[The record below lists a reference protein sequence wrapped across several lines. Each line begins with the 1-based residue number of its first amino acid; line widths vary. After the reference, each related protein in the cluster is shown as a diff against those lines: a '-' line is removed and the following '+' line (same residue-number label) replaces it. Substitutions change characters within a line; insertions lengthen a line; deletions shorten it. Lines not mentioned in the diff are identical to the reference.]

1 MNTITLAKLLR
12 ALINGNDYPAGTN
25 IIINRKELVYCDNIS
40 WYNNLL
46 YMHKETGSY
55 LYVQHTDNE
64 NYVRINIIL
73 PNETLKDSYCKHHL
87 ADDFADNPYCWDK
100 LDNDYESSEFT
111 VEYKYEIS

>member
-1 MNTITLAKLLR
+1 M
-12 ALINGNDYPAGTN
+12 
-25 IIINRKELVYCDNIS
+25 
-40 WYNNLL
+40 
-46 YMHKETGSY
+46 
-55 LYVQHTDNE
+55 YVQHTDDE

-73 PNETLKDSYCKHHL
+73 PNETLNKRHL